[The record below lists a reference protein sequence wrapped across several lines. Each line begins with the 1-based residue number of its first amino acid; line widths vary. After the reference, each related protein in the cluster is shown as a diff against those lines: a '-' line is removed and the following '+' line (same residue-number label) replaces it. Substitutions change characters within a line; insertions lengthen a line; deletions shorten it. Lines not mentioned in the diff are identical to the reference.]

1 MIMPRPKVQARSGT
15 TRRRSWSANFRLL
28 IPAALLIG
36 CVSGPPEPTT
46 PAASQ
51 TADVWPICRSSDGFS
66 VAYPPTWF
74 VHSPNA
80 DRQIAD
86 CMLFGA
92 APFDATDD
100 ETRAWTGAQVVVT
113 VHTACRGS
121 FDEVVTEEELAVG
134 GFPAWARELAPALGP
149 SAGQVS
155 AYEYFINLTPGR
167 RCESGRSIVVRTE
180 VGAPGDFIENKD
192 IVDLMVSSM
201 VFGQSN

>member
-1 MIMPRPKVQARSGT
+1 MSGCL
-15 TRRRSWSANFRLL
+15 F
-28 IPAALLIG
+28 
-36 CVSGPPEPTT
+36 GPPEPTT
-46 PAASQ
+46 STASQ
-51 TADVWPICRSSDGFS
+51 AANVWPICRSSDGFS

-100 ETRAWTGAQVVVT
+100 EIGAWTGAQIVVT

-121 FDEVVTEEELAVG
+121 FDEVVTEEELVVG

-149 SAGQVS
+149 SAGHVS

-167 RCESGRSIVVRTE
+167 RCESGRSVVVRTD
-180 VGAPGDFIENKD
+180 VSAPGDFVENKD

-201 VFGQSN
+201 AFGQPN